1 MHDIIYEVEVVVG
14 VMGGVL
20 LLLWIGVTQSELK
33 RQERE
38 TNLLSKWEP

>member
-1 MHDIIYEVEVVVG
+1 MADIIYEVEVVVG
-14 VMGGVL
+14 VMVGVL

-38 TNLLSKWEP
+38 TYILRKLEP

>member
-20 LLLWIGVTQSELK
+20 LLLWIGVTHSELK

-38 TNLLSKWEP
+38 TVITRK